1 MSLYDIVKDKNV
13 KPNSL
18 EELDKKWVFI
28 GRNQK
33 FSWLLSELSD
43 KNRYELTDEKYW
55 ELCREGYQSSELGHL
70 NYMGYDDILF
80 LLQGGWDFKD
90 GDKYFMTNS
99 EREYLKELPEMVTI
113 YRGVMVQT
121 NKDTNNQLKL
131 NERNI
136 GFSWTLDKQ
145 KGEWFGNRFS
155 SLGDCYLLET
165 KVETRLIMYYL
176 NDIFDNCK

>member
-1 MSLYDIVKDKNV
+1 M
-13 KPNSL
+13 
-18 EELDKKWVFI
+18 
-28 GRNQK
+28 
-33 FSWLLSELSD
+33 
-43 KNRYELTDEKYW
+43 
-55 ELCREGYQSSELGHL
+55 
-70 NYMGYDDILF
+70 
-80 LLQGGWDFKD
+80 
-90 GDKYFMTNS
+90 
-99 EREYLKELPEMVTI
+99 TI

-176 NDIFDNCK
+176 NDMKEQEVIIDPCFIKDKIKVTNLKENKVSYHELDVKYD